1 MEKIVSR
8 VKHFQKKKKKNANTQ
23 SHSTWKN
30 PTRVIPNARMNTLVY
45 IFGRVKTIGR
55 EKFGPDRSVSNVN
68 E

>member
-8 VKHFQKKKKKNANTQ
+8 VKHFQKKKKK
-23 SHSTWKN
+23 KK
-30 PTRVIPNARMNTLVY
+30 RMNTLVY

-68 E
+68 EQ